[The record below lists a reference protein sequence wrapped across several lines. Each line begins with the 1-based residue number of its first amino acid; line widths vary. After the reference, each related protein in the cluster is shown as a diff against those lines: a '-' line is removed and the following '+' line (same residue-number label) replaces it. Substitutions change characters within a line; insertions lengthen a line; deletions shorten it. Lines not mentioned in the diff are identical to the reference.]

1 MNKNIFTSILILL
14 LSLKISAQMDLNK
27 IANEGTHKIAQIE
40 GTENILRDYFSE
52 ISNPNDTLYVFI
64 CPLMFAPRMDGL
76 MTHTQEMLY
85 YKNPNN
91 PMVLIAS
98 FQNEDAARKYVENK
112 FFFEDVIYDT
122 EKSYKSFLA
131 FGTEDPR
138 VPLLMKIDRK
148 SGRLL
153 TGGDYP
159 ELSPNFINALVNHTE
174 PMPFYG
180 EVWSEKINYEH
191 SVSDCENESYKKAR
205 DFREMT
211 IPLEEDALIS
221 SVEFPDISNGF
232 LSFADELDNAIYL
245 YSFDEKY
252 ENMSFIGKY
261 KPNETEEMLYVSKD
275 ISKEH
280 YLKRKKQGA
289 YIAMCLTSMMKD
301 TETILFSVSLPN
313 IFYMDENKQRLAY
326 YNKPAI
332 ISQNLNNDKDRKLMP
347 MEFNNNHTQ
356 YISHEGFHYSSEL
369 EKYFFITLTDYDL
382 SSMSF
387 DEKSYENPLLF
398 SIYDEK
404 ENAVVGSIG
413 QLGQINMDLNVGWTY
428 VYPRIS
434 TFGNIIAVSDG
445 NSGEVL
451 VYDYEN
457 LKEPLYKTKVFDV
470 RLSDFEI
477 DSTLIG
483 TEEYFLQFQDDF
495 KNYVMDVIIDSKNL
509 YTLSLEDG
517 CYFMKVYNKKG
528 KLKKTLLIPSVYNS
542 YQLEVNGFCE
552 INGKVHAMAFYFD
565 GEKHT
570 MVLF

>member
-1 MNKNIFTSILILL
+1 MNKNILITFLILC
-14 LSLKISAQMDLNK
+14 LSLKLSAQIDLNK
-27 IANEGTHKIAQIE
+27 IANEGPHKVAQIE
-40 GTENILRDYFSE
+40 GTENILKDYFSE

-64 CPLMFAPRMDGL
+64 CPIMYAPRMDGL
-76 MTHTQEMLY
+76 MSVVQEMLY

-98 FQNEDAARKYVENK
+98 FPNEDAARKHVNNK

-122 EKSYKSFLA
+122 DKSYKSFLA

-159 ELSPNFINALVNHTE
+159 EISPNFINALVNHTE

-180 EVWSEKINYEH
+180 EVWSEKINYDH
-191 SVSDCENESYKKAR
+191 SISDCANESYKKAKA
-205 DFREMT
+205 FKEMT
-211 IPLEEDALIS
+211 IPLDEDALIS
-221 SVEFPDISNGF
+221 SVDFPDISNGF

-252 ENMSFIGKY
+252 ENISFIEKF

-280 YLKRKKQGA
+280 YLKRKEQGA

-301 TETILFSVSLPN
+301 PETILFSVSLPN
-313 IFYMDENKQRLAY
+313 IFYMDENKKRLAY

-332 ISQNLNNDKDRKLMP
+332 ISQNLNDDNDRKLIP

-369 EKYFFITLTDYDL
+369 EKYFFITLIDYDL

-387 DEKSYENPLLF
+387 DKKSYENPLLF

-413 QLGQINMDLNVGWTY
+413 KLGQINMDLNVGWTY

-495 KNYVMDVIIDSKNL
+495 KNYVLDVEVDSKNL

-517 CYFMKVYNKKG
+517 CYFKKVYDKKG

-542 YQLEVNGFCE
+542 YQLEVSGLCR
-552 INGKVHAMAFYFD
+552 IDGKTHVMAFYFD
-565 GEKHT
+565 GEQHT

>member
-1 MNKNIFTSILILL
+1 
-14 LSLKISAQMDLNK
+14 MDLNM
-27 IANEGTHKIAQIE
+27 IANESPDKIAQIE

-52 ISNPNDTLYVFI
+52 ISNPNDTLYIFL
-64 CPLMFAPRMDGL
+64 CQLMFAPRLEGY
-76 MTHTQEMLY
+76 MTDIQEMLY

-122 EKSYKSFLA
+122 DKSYKSFLA
-131 FGTEDPR
+131 FNTEDPR

-180 EVWSEKINYEH
+180 EVWSEKINYDH
-191 SVSDCENESYKKAR
+191 STSDCENESYKKAKA
-205 DFREMT
+205 FKEMT

-221 SVEFPDISNGF
+221 SVDFPDISNGF

-252 ENMSFIGKY
+252 KNMSFIGKF
-261 KPNETEEMLYVSKD
+261 KPNETEEMLYVSEEIDREYYLK
-275 ISKEH
+275 SKE
-280 YLKRKKQGA
+280 RGSI
-289 YIAMCLTSMMKD
+289 IAMCLTSLMKD
-301 TETILFSVSLPN
+301 TETILFSVSLPK
-313 IFYMDENKQRLAY
+313 IFYLDEEKKQLAY
-326 YNKPAI
+326 YNQPAI
-332 ISQNLNNDKDRKLMP
+332 ISQNINNNEDRKLIP
-347 MEFNNNHTQ
+347 MEFNNSHSQ
-356 YISHEGFHYSSEL
+356 YISHENFHYSSEL
-369 EKYFFITLTDYDL
+369 EKYFFITLMDYDI

-387 DEKSYENPLLF
+387 EKNSYDDPRLF
-398 SIYDEK
+398 SVYDEK
-404 ENAVVGSIG
+404 KNEVVSGIG
-413 QLGQINMDLNVGWTY
+413 QLGQINMDLNVGWIY

-434 TFGNIIAVSDG
+434 TFGNKIAVSDG
-445 NSGEVL
+445 NSGEVS

-457 LKEPLYKTKVFDV
+457 MKEPLYKTKVFDV
-470 RLSDFEI
+470 SLSDFEI
-477 DSTLIG
+477 DSSLIG
-483 TEEYFLQFQDDF
+483 TEEYFYQFQDDF
-495 KNYVMDVIIDSKNL
+495 KNYVLDVEIDSKNL

-517 CYFMKVYNKKG
+517 CYFKKIYDKKG
-528 KLKKTLLIPSVYNS
+528 KLKKTLLIPSVYNT
-542 YQLEVNGFCE
+542 YHLEISGLCA
-552 INGKVHAMAFYFD
+552 IDGKVYAMAFYFD
-565 GEKHT
+565 NENHK

>member
-1 MNKNIFTSILILL
+1 
-14 LSLKISAQMDLNK
+14 MDLNK
-27 IANEGTHKIAQIE
+27 LASEEFHKVAQIE
-40 GTENILRDYFSE
+40 GSENILRDYFSE
-52 ISNPNDTLYVFI
+52 ISNPNDTLYIFL
-64 CPLMFAPRMDGL
+64 CQLMFAPRLEGY
-76 MTHTQEMLY
+76 MTDIQEMLY

-98 FQNEDAARKYVENK
+98 FQNEDAARRYVENK
-112 FFFEDVIYDT
+112 FFFEEVIYDT
-122 EKSYKSFLA
+122 DKSFKSFLS
-131 FGTEDPR
+131 FSTEDPR

-180 EVWSEKINYEH
+180 EVWSEKINYDH
-191 SVSDCENESYKKAR
+191 SISDCENESYKKAKA
-205 DFREMT
+205 FKEMT

-221 SVEFPDISNGF
+221 SVDFPDISNGF

-245 YSFDEKY
+245 YYFDEKY
-252 ENMSFIGKY
+252 ENMSFIEKF
-261 KPNETEEMLYVSKD
+261 KPNETEEMLYVSEEIDREYYLK
-275 ISKEH
+275 SKE
-280 YLKRKKQGA
+280 RGSI
-289 YIAMCLTSMMKD
+289 IAMCLTSLMKD
-301 TETILFSVSLPN
+301 TETILFSVSLPK
-313 IFYMDENKQRLAY
+313 IFYEDESKRSIAY

-332 ISQNLNNDKDRKLMP
+332 ISQNLNDDEDRKLIP

-356 YISHEGFHYSSEL
+356 YISHENFHYSSEL
-369 EKYFFITLTDYDL
+369 EKYFFITLIDYDF
-382 SSMSF
+382 SSMTF
-387 DEKSYENPLLF
+387 DKKSYENPLLF

-413 QLGQINMDLNVGWTY
+413 KLGQINMDLNVGWVY

-495 KNYVMDVIIDSKNL
+495 KNYVLDVEIDSKNL

-517 CYFMKVYNKKG
+517 CYFKKVYDKKG

-542 YQLEVNGFCE
+542 CQLEVSGLCR
-552 INGKVHAMAFYFD
+552 IDGKTHVMAFYFD
-565 GEKHT
+565 GENHT

>member
-1 MNKNIFTSILILL
+1 MKKAVFV
-14 LSLKISAQMDLNK
+14 LSFLFIVVKLSAQNNLNE
-27 IANEGTHKIAQIE
+27 IANEQYHKIAQIE
-40 GTENILRDYFSE
+40 GTEDILIDYFSK
-52 ISNPNDTLYVFI
+52 IKNQNDTLYAFI
-64 CPLMFAPRMDGL
+64 SPLMASPRLEGIMPIV
-76 MTHTQEMLY
+76 QEMLY

-122 EKSYKSFLA
+122 DKSYKSFLA
-131 FGTEDPR
+131 FNTEDLR

-153 TGGDYP
+153 TGGDFI
-159 ELSPNFINALVNHTE
+159 EISPNFINLLVNHTE

-180 EVWSEKINYEH
+180 EVWSEKINYDH
-191 SVSDCENESYKKAR
+191 STSDCENESYKKAKAL
-205 DFREMT
+205 REMT
-211 IPLEEDALIS
+211 IPLDEDTFIS
-221 SVEFPDISNGF
+221 SVEFPIITNDY
-232 LSFADELDNAIYL
+232 LSFLDELNNAIYL
-245 YSFDEKY
+245 YSMKDKNNLVFAG
-252 ENMSFIGKY
+252 MF
-261 KPNETEEMLYVSKD
+261 KPNKTEETYYISDDVEKEYYVEDLERGS
-275 ISKEH
+275 IV
-280 YLKRKKQGA
+280 
-289 YIAMCLTSMMKD
+289 AMCITSFMKD
-301 TETILFSVSLPN
+301 SETILFSASLPN
-313 IFYMDENKQRLAY
+313 LYYEDENKQRLVY
-326 YNKPAI
+326 FNKAVM
-332 ISQNLNNDKDRKLMP
+332 ISQNINDINDRKLIP
-347 MEFNNNHTQ
+347 LEFNNNGFQ
-356 YISHEGFHYSSEL
+356 YISHENFHYSSDFD
-369 EKYFFITLTDYDL
+369 KYFFITLKDYNPSRMTL
-382 SSMSF
+382 
-387 DEKSYENPLLF
+387 EKKSYDDTRLF

-404 ENAVVGSIG
+404 KDEFIGGIG
-413 QLGQINMDLNVGWTY
+413 QLGQINMDLNVGWVY

-495 KNYVMDVIIDSKNL
+495 KNYVLDVEIDSKNL

-517 CYFMKVYNKKG
+517 CYFKKVYDKKG

-542 YQLEVNGFCE
+542 YQLEVSGLCR
-552 INGKVHAMAFYFD
+552 IDGKTHVMAFYFD

>member
-1 MNKNIFTSILILL
+1 MKRAVFV
-14 LSLKISAQMDLNK
+14 LSFLFIVVKLSAQNNLNE
-27 IANEGTHKIAQIE
+27 IANEQYHKIAQIE
-40 GTENILRDYFSE
+40 GTEDILIDYFSK
-52 ISNPNDTLYVFI
+52 IKNQNDTLYAFI
-64 CPLMFAPRMDGL
+64 SPLMASPRLEGIMPIV
-76 MTHTQEMLY
+76 QEMLY

-122 EKSYKSFLA
+122 DKSYKSFLA
-131 FGTEDPR
+131 FNTEDLR

-153 TGGDYP
+153 TGGDFI
-159 ELSPNFINALVNHTE
+159 EISPNFINLLVNHTE

-180 EVWSEKINYEH
+180 EVWSEKINYDH
-191 SVSDCENESYKKAR
+191 STSDCENESYKKAKAL
-205 DFREMT
+205 REMT
-211 IPLEEDALIS
+211 IPLDEDTFIS
-221 SVEFPDISNGF
+221 SVEFPIITNDY
-232 LSFADELDNAIYL
+232 LSFLDELNNAIYL
-245 YSFDEKY
+245 YSMKDKNNLVFAG
-252 ENMSFIGKY
+252 MF
-261 KPNETEEMLYVSKD
+261 KPNKTEETYYISDDVEKEYYVEDLERGS
-275 ISKEH
+275 IV
-280 YLKRKKQGA
+280 
-289 YIAMCLTSMMKD
+289 AMCITSFMKD
-301 TETILFSVSLPN
+301 SETILFSASLPN
-313 IFYMDENKQRLAY
+313 LYYEDENKQRLVY
-326 YNKPAI
+326 FNKAVM
-332 ISQNLNNDKDRKLMP
+332 ISQNINDINDRKLIP
-347 MEFNNNHTQ
+347 LEFNNNGFQ
-356 YISHEGFHYSSEL
+356 YISHENFHYSSDFD
-369 EKYFFITLTDYDL
+369 KYFFITLKDYNPSRMTL
-382 SSMSF
+382 
-387 DEKSYENPLLF
+387 EKKSYDDTRLF

-404 ENAVVGSIG
+404 KDEFIGGIG
-413 QLGQINMDLNVGWTY
+413 QLGQINMDLNVGWVY

-495 KNYVMDVIIDSKNL
+495 KNYVLDVEIDSKNL

-517 CYFMKVYNKKG
+517 CYFKKVYDKKG

-542 YQLEVNGFCE
+542 CQLEVSGLCR
-552 INGKVHAMAFYFD
+552 IDGKTHVMAFYFD

>member
-1 MNKNIFTSILILL
+1 MKKLLLILL
-14 LSLKISAQMDLNK
+14 TFFVLSSNAQMDLNK

-52 ISNPNDTLYVFI
+52 ISNLNDTLYVFI

-98 FQNEDAARKYVENK
+98 FQNEDAAKKYVENK

-159 ELSPNFINALVNHTE
+159 ELSPNFINALINHTE

-205 DFREMT
+205 DFREIT
-211 IPLEEDALIS
+211 IPLEENALIS

-332 ISQNLNNDKDRKLMP
+332 ISQNLNDDKDRKLMP

-387 DEKSYENPLLF
+387 DKKSYENPLLF

-413 QLGQINMDLNVGWTY
+413 KLGQINMDLNVGWTY

-470 RLSDFEI
+470 SLSDFEI

-495 KNYVMDVIIDSKNL
+495 KNYVLDVEIDSKNL

-542 YQLEVNGFCE
+542 YQLEVNGLCE
-552 INGKVHAMAFYFD
+552 IDGKVHAMAFYFD

>member
-1 MNKNIFTSILILL
+1 MNRNIFITFLILF
-14 LSLKISAQMDLNK
+14 LSLKLSAQMDLNM
-27 IANEGTHKIAQIE
+27 IANESPHKIAQIE

-52 ISNPNDTLYVFI
+52 ITNPNDTLYVFI

-98 FQNEDAARKYVENK
+98 FQNEDAARRYVENK
-112 FFFEDVIYDT
+112 FFFEEVIYDT
-122 EKSYKSFLA
+122 DKSFKSFLS
-131 FGTEDPR
+131 FSTEDPR

-159 ELSPNFINALVNHTE
+159 EISPNFINALVNHTE
-174 PMPFYG
+174 FMPFYG
-180 EVWSEKINYEH
+180 EVWSEKINYDH
-191 SVSDCENESYKKAR
+191 SMSDCENESYKKAKA
-205 DFREMT
+205 FRELT
-211 IPLEEDALIS
+211 IPLEEDTFIS
-221 SVEFPDISNGF
+221 SVEFPDISNSF

-252 ENMSFIGKY
+252 ENMSLIGKY
-261 KPNETEEMLYVSKD
+261 KPNETEEMLYVSKE

-289 YIAMCLTSMMKD
+289 YIAMCLTSIMKD
-301 TETILFSVSLPN
+301 PETILFSVSLPN

-332 ISQNLNNDKDRKLMP
+332 ISQNLNDDKERKLMP
-347 MEFNNNHTQ
+347 MEFNNSHTQ
-356 YISHEGFHYSSEL
+356 YISHENFHYSSEL
-369 EKYFFITLTDYDL
+369 EKYFFITLMDYDI

-387 DEKSYENPLLF
+387 EKNSYDDPRLF
-398 SIYDEK
+398 SVYDEK
-404 ENAVVGSIG
+404 KNEVVSGIG
-413 QLGQINMDLNVGWTY
+413 QLGQINMDLNVGWVY

-451 VYDYEN
+451 IYDYEN
-457 LKEPLYKTKVFDV
+457 MKEPLYKTKVFDV

-477 DSTLIG
+477 DSSLIG
-483 TEEYFLQFQDDF
+483 TEEYFYQFQDDF
-495 KNYVMDVIIDSKNL
+495 KNYVLDVEIDSKNL

-517 CYFMKVYNKKG
+517 CYFKKVYDKKG

-542 YQLEVNGFCE
+542 CQLEVSGLCK
-552 INGKVHAMAFYFD
+552 IDGKTHVMAFYFD

>member
-1 MNKNIFTSILILL
+1 MNKNIIITFLILIL
-14 LSLKISAQMDLNK
+14 SLKLSAQIDLNK
-27 IANEGTHKIAQIE
+27 LANEEFHKVAQIE
-40 GTENILRDYFSE
+40 GTENVLKDYFSE
-52 ISNPNDTLYVFI
+52 ISNPNDTLYVFL
-64 CPLMFAPRMDGL
+64 CPLMFAPRLEGY
-76 MTHTQEMLY
+76 MTDVQEMLY

-98 FQNEDAARKYVENK
+98 FTNEDAARKYVENK
-112 FFFEDVIYDT
+112 FFFEVVIYDID
-122 EKSYKSFLA
+122 KSYKSFLA
-131 FGTEDPR
+131 FSTEDPR
-138 VPLLMKIDRK
+138 VPFLMKIDRK

-153 TGGDYP
+153 TGGDWTTI
-159 ELSPNFINALVNHTE
+159 SPDFINAFTNHTE
-174 PMPFYG
+174 FMPFYG
-180 EVWSEKINYEH
+180 EVWSEKINYDH
-191 SVSDCENESYKKAR
+191 SMSDCENESYKKAKA
-205 DFREMT
+205 FREMT
-211 IPLEEDALIS
+211 IPLEEDTFIS

-245 YSFDEKY
+245 YSFNEKY
-252 ENMSFIGKY
+252 ENMSLTGKY
-261 KPNETEEMLYVSKD
+261 KPNETEEMTYVSKD
-275 ISKEH
+275 ISKDY
-280 YLKRKKQGA
+280 YLKNKAKGSF
-289 YIAMCLTSMMKD
+289 IAMCLTSLMKD
-301 TETILFSVSLPN
+301 DETILFSVSLPK
-313 IFYMDENKQRLAY
+313 IFYLDEEKKQLAY
-326 YNKPAI
+326 YNQPAI
-332 ISQNLNNDKDRKLMP
+332 ISQNINNNEDRKLIP
-347 MEFNNNHTQ
+347 MEFNNSHSQ
-356 YISHEGFHYSSEL
+356 YISHENFHYSSEL
-369 EKYFFITLTDYDL
+369 EKYFFITLMDYDI

-387 DEKSYENPLLF
+387 EKNSYDDPRLF
-398 SIYDEK
+398 SVYDEK
-404 ENAVVGSIG
+404 KNEVVGGIG
-413 QLGQINMDLNVGWTY
+413 QLGQINMDLNVGWIY

-495 KNYVMDVIIDSKNL
+495 KNYVLDVEIDSKNL

-517 CYFMKVYNKKG
+517 CYFKKVYDKKG

-542 YQLEVNGFCE
+542 CQLEVSGLCR
-552 INGKVHAMAFYFD
+552 IDGKTHVMAFYFD

>member
-1 MNKNIFTSILILL
+1 MNRNIIITFLILC
-14 LSLKISAQMDLNK
+14 LSLKISAQIDLNK
-27 IANEGTHKIAQIE
+27 LANEEFHKVAQIE
-40 GTENILRDYFSE
+40 GTENILKDYFSE

-64 CPLMFAPRMDGL
+64 CPIMYAPRLEGIMPIV
-76 MTHTQEMLY
+76 QEMLY

-98 FQNEDAARKYVENK
+98 FPNEDAARKHVNNK

-122 EKSYKSFLA
+122 DKSYKSFLA

-159 ELSPNFINALVNHTE
+159 EISPNFINALVNHTE
-174 PMPFYG
+174 FMPFYG
-180 EVWSEKINYEH
+180 EVWSEKINYDH
-191 SVSDCENESYKKAR
+191 SMSDCENESYKKAKA
-205 DFREMT
+205 FREMT
-211 IPLEEDALIS
+211 IPLEEDTFIS
-221 SVEFPDISNGF
+221 TVEFPDISNGY

-245 YSFDEKY
+245 YYFDEKY
-252 ENMSFIGKY
+252 ENMSFIEKF
-261 KPNETEEMLYVSKD
+261 KPNETEEMLYVSEEIDREYYLK
-275 ISKEH
+275 SKE
-280 YLKRKKQGA
+280 RGSI
-289 YIAMCLTSMMKD
+289 IAMCLTSLMKD
-301 TETILFSVSLPN
+301 DETILFSVSLPK
-313 IFYMDENKQRLAY
+313 IFYLDEEKKQLAY
-326 YNKPAI
+326 YNQPAI
-332 ISQNLNNDKDRKLMP
+332 ISQNINNNEDRKLIP
-347 MEFNNNHTQ
+347 MEFNNSHSQ
-356 YISHEGFHYSSEL
+356 YISHENFHYSSEL
-369 EKYFFITLTDYDL
+369 EKYFFITLMDYDI

-387 DEKSYENPLLF
+387 EKNSYDDPRLF
-398 SIYDEK
+398 SVYDEK
-404 ENAVVGSIG
+404 KNEVVSGIG
-413 QLGQINMDLNVGWTY
+413 QLGQINMDLNVGWVY

-495 KNYVMDVIIDSKNL
+495 KNYVLDVEIDSKNL

-517 CYFMKVYNKKG
+517 CYFKKVYDKKG

-542 YQLEVNGFCE
+542 YQLEVSGLCRIE
-552 INGKVHAMAFYFD
+552 GKTHVMAFYFD

>member
-1 MNKNIFTSILILL
+1 MNKNIFITFLILC
-14 LSLKISAQMDLNK
+14 LSLKLSAQMDLNM
-27 IANEGTHKIAQIE
+27 IANESPHKIAQIE

-52 ISNPNDTLYVFI
+52 ITNPNDTLYVFI

-98 FQNEDAARKYVENK
+98 FQNEDAARRYVENK
-112 FFFEDVIYDT
+112 FFFEEVIYDT
-122 EKSYKSFLA
+122 DKSFKSFLS
-131 FGTEDPR
+131 FSTEDPR

-159 ELSPNFINALVNHTE
+159 EISPNFINALVNHTE
-174 PMPFYG
+174 FMPFYG
-180 EVWSEKINYEH
+180 EVWSEKINYDH
-191 SVSDCENESYKKAR
+191 SMSDCENESYKKAR
-205 DFREMT
+205 AFRELT
-211 IPLEEDALIS
+211 IPLEEDTFIS
-221 SVEFPDISNGF
+221 SVEFPDISNSF

-252 ENMSFIGKY
+252 ENMSLIGKY
-261 KPNETEEMLYVSKD
+261 KPNETEEMLYVSKE

-289 YIAMCLTSMMKD
+289 YIAMCLTSIMKD
-301 TETILFSVSLPN
+301 PETILFSVSLPN

-332 ISQNLNNDKDRKLMP
+332 ISQNLNDDKERKLMP
-347 MEFNNNHTQ
+347 MEFNNSHTQ
-356 YISHEGFHYSSEL
+356 YISHENFHYSSEL
-369 EKYFFITLTDYDL
+369 EKYFFITLMDYDI

-387 DEKSYENPLLF
+387 EKNSYDDPRLF
-398 SIYDEK
+398 SVYDEK
-404 ENAVVGSIG
+404 KNEVVGGIG

-434 TFGNIIAVSDG
+434 TFGNKIAVSDG
-445 NSGEVL
+445 NSGEVS

-457 LKEPLYKTKVFDV
+457 MKEPLYKTKVFDV
-470 RLSDFEI
+470 SLSDFEI
-477 DSTLIG
+477 DSSLIG
-483 TEEYFLQFQDDF
+483 TEEYFYQFQDDF
-495 KNYVMDVIIDSKNL
+495 KNYVLDVEIDSKNL

-517 CYFMKVYNKKG
+517 CYFKKVYDKKG

-542 YQLEVNGFCE
+542 YQLEVSGLCRIDGNTH
-552 INGKVHAMAFYFD
+552 VMAFYFD
-565 GEKHT
+565 GENHK

>member
-1 MNKNIFTSILILL
+1 MNRNILLLFLILF
-14 LSLKISAQMDLNK
+14 LSLKISAQMDLNM
-27 IANEGTHKIAQIE
+27 IANESPHKIAQIE

-52 ISNPNDTLYVFI
+52 ITNPNDTLYVFI

-98 FQNEDAARKYVENK
+98 FQNEDAARRYVENK

-180 EVWSEKINYEH
+180 EVWSDKINYEH
-191 SVSDCENESYKKAR
+191 SISECENESYKKAKA
-205 DFREMT
+205 FREMT
-211 IPLEEDALIS
+211 IPLDEDTFIS
-221 SVEFPDISNGF
+221 NVEFPDISNGF

-252 ENMSFIGKY
+252 ENMSLIGKY
-261 KPNETEEMLYVSKD
+261 KPNETEEMLYVSKE

-280 YLKRKKQGA
+280 YLKRKEQGA

-301 TETILFSVSLPN
+301 PETILFSVSLPN
-313 IFYMDENKQRLAY
+313 IFYMDENKKRLAY

-332 ISQNLNNDKDRKLMP
+332 ISQNLNDDNDRKLIP

-369 EKYFFITLTDYDL
+369 EKYFFITLIDYDL

-387 DEKSYENPLLF
+387 DKKSYENPLLF

-413 QLGQINMDLNVGWTY
+413 KLGQINMDLNVGWVY

-495 KNYVMDVIIDSKNL
+495 KNYVLDVEIDSKNL

-517 CYFMKVYNKKG
+517 CYFKKIYDKKG
-528 KLKKTLLIPSVYNS
+528 KLKKTLLIPSVYNT
-542 YQLEVNGFCE
+542 YNLEISGLCA
-552 INGKVHAMAFYFD
+552 IDGKVYAMAFYFD
-565 GEKHT
+565 NENHK

>member
-1 MNKNIFTSILILL
+1 MKKAVFV
-14 LSLKISAQMDLNK
+14 LSFLFIVVKLSAQNNLNE
-27 IANEGTHKIAQIE
+27 IANEQYHKIAQIE
-40 GTENILRDYFSE
+40 GTEDILIDYFSK
-52 ISNPNDTLYVFI
+52 IKNQNDTLYAFI
-64 CPLMFAPRMDGL
+64 SPLMASPRLEGIMPIV
-76 MTHTQEMLY
+76 QEMLY

-122 EKSYKSFLA
+122 DKSYKSFLA
-131 FGTEDPR
+131 FNTEDLR

-153 TGGDYP
+153 TGGDFI
-159 ELSPNFINALVNHTE
+159 EISPNFINLLVNHTE

-180 EVWSEKINYEH
+180 EVWSEKINYDH
-191 SVSDCENESYKKAR
+191 STSDCENESYKKAKAL
-205 DFREMT
+205 REMT
-211 IPLEEDALIS
+211 IPLDEDTFIS
-221 SVEFPDISNGF
+221 SVEFPIITNDY
-232 LSFADELDNAIYL
+232 LSFLDELNNAIYL
-245 YSFDEKY
+245 YSMKDKNNLVFAG
-252 ENMSFIGKY
+252 MF
-261 KPNETEEMLYVSKD
+261 KPNKTEETYYISDDVEKEYYVEDLERGS
-275 ISKEH
+275 IV
-280 YLKRKKQGA
+280 
-289 YIAMCLTSMMKD
+289 AMCITSFMKD
-301 TETILFSVSLPN
+301 SETILFSASLPN
-313 IFYMDENKQRLAY
+313 LYYEDENKQRLVY
-326 YNKPAI
+326 FNKAVM
-332 ISQNLNNDKDRKLMP
+332 ISQNINDINDRKLIP
-347 MEFNNNHTQ
+347 LEFNNNGFQ
-356 YISHEGFHYSSEL
+356 YISHENFHYSSDFD
-369 EKYFFITLTDYDL
+369 KYFFITLKDYNPSRMTL
-382 SSMSF
+382 
-387 DEKSYENPLLF
+387 EKKSYDDTRLF

-404 ENAVVGSIG
+404 KDEFIGGIG
-413 QLGQINMDLNVGWTY
+413 QLGQINMDLNVGWVY

-495 KNYVMDVIIDSKNL
+495 KNYVLDVEIDSKNL

-517 CYFMKVYNKKG
+517 CYFKKVYDKKG

-542 YQLEVNGFCE
+542 YQLEVSGLCR
-552 INGKVHAMAFYFD
+552 IDGKTHVMVFYFD

>member
-1 MNKNIFTSILILL
+1 MNRNIIITFLILC
-14 LSLKISAQMDLNK
+14 LSLKLSAQMDLNM
-27 IANEGTHKIAQIE
+27 IANESPHKIAQIE
-40 GTENILRDYFSE
+40 GTEDILINYFSK
-52 ISNPNDTLYVFI
+52 ISNQNDTLYAFI
-64 CPLMFAPRMDGL
+64 SPLMASPRLEGIMPIV
-76 MTHTQEMLY
+76 QEMLY

-112 FFFEDVIYDT
+112 FFFEDVIYDID
-122 EKSYKSFLA
+122 KSYKSFLA
-131 FGTEDPR
+131 FSTEDPR

-191 SVSDCENESYKKAR
+191 SMSDCENESFKKAKA
-205 DFREMT
+205 FREMT
-211 IPLEEDALIS
+211 IPLDEDT
-221 SVEFPDISNGF
+221 FISNVKF
-232 LSFADELDNAIYL
+232 PIITKDYLSFLDELNNAIYL
-245 YSFDEKY
+245 YSMKDKKNLVFAG
-252 ENMSFIGKY
+252 MF
-261 KPNETEEMLYVSKD
+261 KPNKTEETYYISDDVEKEYYVEDLERGS
-275 ISKEH
+275 I
-280 YLKRKKQGA
+280 
-289 YIAMCLTSMMKD
+289 IAMCITSFMKD
-301 TETILFSVSLPN
+301 SETILFSASLPN
-313 IFYMDENKQRLAY
+313 LYYEDENKQRLVY
-326 YNKPAI
+326 SNKAVI
-332 ISQNLNNDKDRKLMP
+332 ISQNLNDINDRKFIPL
-347 MEFNNNHTQ
+347 EFNNNGFQ
-356 YISHEGFHYSSEL
+356 YISHENFHYSSDFD
-369 EKYFFITLTDYDL
+369 KYFFITLKDYNP
-382 SSMSF
+382 SKMTF
-387 DEKSYENPLLF
+387 EKKTYDDTRLF
-398 SIYDEK
+398 TIYDEK

-413 QLGQINMDLNVGWTY
+413 KLGQINMDLNVGWVY

-495 KNYVMDVIIDSKNL
+495 KNYVLDVEIDSKNL

-528 KLKKTLLIPSVYNS
+528 KLRKTLLIPSVYNS
-542 YQLEVNGFCE
+542 CQLEVSGLCR
-552 INGKVHAMAFYFD
+552 IDGKTHVMAFYFD
-565 GEKHT
+565 GENHT

>member
-1 MNKNIFTSILILL
+1 
-14 LSLKISAQMDLNK
+14 MDLNK
-27 IANEGTHKIAQIE
+27 IANEQYHKIAQIE
-40 GTENILRDYFSE
+40 GTEDILINYFSK
-52 ISNPNDTLYVFI
+52 IKNQNDTLYAFI
-64 CPLMFAPRMDGL
+64 SPLMASPRLEGIMPIV
-76 MTHTQEMLY
+76 QEMLY

-122 EKSYKSFLA
+122 DKSYKSFLA
-131 FGTEDPR
+131 FNTEDPR

-191 SVSDCENESYKKAR
+191 SMSDCENESFKKAKA
-205 DFREMT
+205 FREMT
-211 IPLEEDALIS
+211 IPLDEDTFIS
-221 SVEFPDISNGF
+221 NVEFPIITKDY
-232 LSFADELDNAIYL
+232 LSFLDELNNAIYL
-245 YSFDEKY
+245 YSMKDKKNLVFAG
-252 ENMSFIGKY
+252 MF
-261 KPNETEEMLYVSKD
+261 KPNKTEETYYISDDVEKEYYVEDLERGS
-275 ISKEH
+275 I
-280 YLKRKKQGA
+280 
-289 YIAMCLTSMMKD
+289 IAMCITSFMKD
-301 TETILFSVSLPN
+301 SETILFSASLPN
-313 IFYMDENKQRLAY
+313 LYYEDENKQRLVY
-326 YNKPAI
+326 SNKAVI
-332 ISQNLNNDKDRKLMP
+332 ISQNINDINDRKLIP
-347 MEFNNNHTQ
+347 LEFNNNGFQ
-356 YISHEGFHYSSEL
+356 YISHENFHYSSDFD
-369 EKYFFITLTDYDL
+369 KYFFITLKDYNP
-382 SSMSF
+382 SKMTF
-387 DEKSYENPLLF
+387 EKKTYDDTRLF
-398 SIYDEK
+398 TIYDEK
-404 ENAVVGSIG
+404 ENVVVGGIG

-451 VYDYEN
+451 VYNYEN
-457 LKEPLYKTKVFDV
+457 IKEPLYKTKVFDV
-470 RLSDFEI
+470 SLSDFEI

-495 KNYVMDVIIDSKNL
+495 KNYVLDVEIDSKNL

-517 CYFMKVYNKKG
+517 CYFKKVYDKKG

-542 YQLEVNGFCE
+542 YQLEISGLCR
-552 INGKVHAMAFYFD
+552 INGKVHVMAFYFD
-565 GEKHT
+565 GENHKMT
-570 MVLF
+570 LF

>member
-1 MNKNIFTSILILL
+1 MNRNIIITFLILC
-14 LSLKISAQMDLNK
+14 LSLKLSAQMDLNM
-27 IANEGTHKIAQIE
+27 IANESPHKIAQIE

-52 ISNPNDTLYVFI
+52 ITNPNDTLYVFI

-98 FQNEDAARKYVENK
+98 FQNEDAARRYVENK
-112 FFFEDVIYDT
+112 FFFEEVIYDT
-122 EKSYKSFLA
+122 DKSFKSFLS
-131 FGTEDPR
+131 FSTEDPR

-159 ELSPNFINALVNHTE
+159 EISPNFINALVNHTE
-174 PMPFYG
+174 FMPFYG
-180 EVWSEKINYEH
+180 EVWSEKINYDH
-191 SVSDCENESYKKAR
+191 SMSDCENESYKKAKA
-205 DFREMT
+205 FRELT
-211 IPLEEDALIS
+211 IPLEEDTFIS
-221 SVEFPDISNGF
+221 SVEFPDISNSF

-252 ENMSFIGKY
+252 ENMSLIGKY
-261 KPNETEEMLYVSKD
+261 KPNETEEMLYVSKE

-289 YIAMCLTSMMKD
+289 YIAMCLTSIMKD
-301 TETILFSVSLPN
+301 PETILFSVSLPN

-332 ISQNLNNDKDRKLMP
+332 ISQNLNDDKERKLMP
-347 MEFNNNHTQ
+347 MEFNNSHTQ
-356 YISHEGFHYSSEL
+356 YISHENFHYSSEL
-369 EKYFFITLTDYDL
+369 EKYFFITLMDYDI

-387 DEKSYENPLLF
+387 EKNSYDDPRLF
-398 SIYDEK
+398 SVYDEK
-404 ENAVVGSIG
+404 KNEVVSGIG
-413 QLGQINMDLNVGWTY
+413 QLGQINMDLNVGWVY

-477 DSTLIG
+477 DSSLIG
-483 TEEYFLQFQDDF
+483 TEEYFYQFQDDF
-495 KNYVMDVIIDSKNL
+495 KNYVLDVEIDSKNL

-517 CYFMKVYNKKG
+517 CYFKKIYDKKG
-528 KLKKTLLIPSVYNS
+528 KLKKTLLIPSVYNT
-542 YQLEVNGFCE
+542 YHLEISGLCA
-552 INGKVHAMAFYFD
+552 IDGKVYAMAFYFD
-565 GEKHT
+565 NENHT

>member
-1 MNKNIFTSILILL
+1 MNKNIIITFLILF
-14 LSLKISAQMDLNK
+14 LSLKLSAQMDLNK
-27 IANEGTHKIAQIE
+27 TANEGYHKIAQIE
-40 GTENILRDYFSE
+40 GTEDILINYFSK
-52 ISNPNDTLYVFI
+52 IKNQNDTLYAFI
-64 CPLMFAPRMDGL
+64 SPLMASPRLEGIMPIV
-76 MTHTQEMLY
+76 QEMLY

-122 EKSYKSFLA
+122 DKSYKSFLA
-131 FGTEDPR
+131 FNTEDPR

-191 SVSDCENESYKKAR
+191 SMSDCENESYKKAKA
-205 DFREMT
+205 FREMT
-211 IPLEEDALIS
+211 IPLDEDTFIS
-221 SVEFPDISNGF
+221 SVEFPIITNDY
-232 LSFADELDNAIYL
+232 LSFLDELNNAIYL
-245 YSFDEKY
+245 YSMKDKKNLVFAG
-252 ENMSFIGKY
+252 MF
-261 KPNETEEMLYVSKD
+261 KPNKTEETYYISDDVEKEYYVEDLERGS
-275 ISKEH
+275 IV
-280 YLKRKKQGA
+280 
-289 YIAMCLTSMMKD
+289 AMCISSHMKD
-301 TETILFSVSLPN
+301 SETILFSASLPN
-313 IFYMDENKQRLAY
+313 LYYEDENKQRLVY
-326 YNKPAI
+326 YNKAVM
-332 ISQNLNNDKDRKLMP
+332 ISQNINDINDRKLIP
-347 MEFNNNHTQ
+347 LEFNNNGFQ
-356 YISHEGFHYSSEL
+356 YISHENFHYSSDFD
-369 EKYFFITLTDYDL
+369 KYFFITLKDYNPSKMTL
-382 SSMSF
+382 
-387 DEKSYENPLLF
+387 EKKSYDDTRLF

-404 ENAVVGSIG
+404 KDEFIGGIG
-413 QLGQINMDLNVGWTY
+413 QLGQINMDLNVGWVY

-434 TFGNIIAVSDG
+434 TFGNKIAVSDG

-470 RLSDFEI
+470 SLSDFEI

-495 KNYVMDVIIDSKNL
+495 KNYVLDVEIDSKNL

-517 CYFMKVYNKKG
+517 CYFKKIYNKKG

-542 YQLEVNGFCE
+542 YQLEISGLCK
-552 INGKVHAMAFYFD
+552 INGKIHVMAFYFD
-565 GEKHT
+565 GDNHT
-570 MVLF
+570 IVLF

>member
-1 MNKNIFTSILILL
+1 
-14 LSLKISAQMDLNK
+14 MDLNM
-27 IANEGTHKIAQIE
+27 IANESPHKIAQIE

-52 ISNPNDTLYVFI
+52 ITNPNDTLYVFI

-98 FQNEDAARKYVENK
+98 FQNEDAARKHVENK

-180 EVWSEKINYEH
+180 EVWSEKINYDH
-191 SVSDCENESYKKAR
+191 SISDCENESYKKAKA
-205 DFREMT
+205 FKEMT

-221 SVEFPDISNGF
+221 SVDFPDISNGF

-252 ENMSFIGKY
+252 ENMSLIGKY
-261 KPNETEEMLYVSKD
+261 KPNETEEMLYVSKE

-289 YIAMCLTSMMKD
+289 YIAMCLTSIMKD
-301 TETILFSVSLPN
+301 PETILFSVSLPN

-332 ISQNLNNDKDRKLMP
+332 ISQNLNDDKERKLMP
-347 MEFNNNHTQ
+347 MEFNNSHTQ
-356 YISHEGFHYSSEL
+356 YISHENFHYSSEL
-369 EKYFFITLTDYDL
+369 EKYFFITLMDYDI

-387 DEKSYENPLLF
+387 EKNSYDDPRLF
-398 SIYDEK
+398 SVYDEK
-404 ENAVVGSIG
+404 KNEVVGGIG
-413 QLGQINMDLNVGWTY
+413 QLGQINMDLNVGWVY

-495 KNYVMDVIIDSKNL
+495 KNYVLDVEVDSKNL

-517 CYFMKVYNKKG
+517 CYFKKVYDKKG

-542 YQLEVNGFCE
+542 YQLEVSGLCR
-552 INGKVHAMAFYFD
+552 IDGKTHVMAFYFD
-565 GEKHT
+565 GEQHT

>member
-1 MNKNIFTSILILL
+1 MNRNIIITFLILC
-14 LSLKISAQMDLNK
+14 LSLKLSAQMDLNK
-27 IANEGTHKIAQIE
+27 IANEQYHKIAQIE
-40 GTENILRDYFSE
+40 GTEDILINYFSK
-52 ISNPNDTLYVFI
+52 IKNQNDTLYAFI
-64 CPLMFAPRMDGL
+64 SPLMASPRLEGIMPIV
-76 MTHTQEMLY
+76 QEMLY

-122 EKSYKSFLA
+122 DKSYKSFLA
-131 FGTEDPR
+131 FNTEDPR

-191 SVSDCENESYKKAR
+191 SMSDCENESFKKAKA
-205 DFREMT
+205 FREMT
-211 IPLEEDALIS
+211 IPLDEDTFIS
-221 SVEFPDISNGF
+221 NVEFPIITKDY
-232 LSFADELDNAIYL
+232 LSFLDELNNAIYL
-245 YSFDEKY
+245 YSMKDKKNLVFAG
-252 ENMSFIGKY
+252 MF
-261 KPNETEEMLYVSKD
+261 KPNKTEETYYISDDVEKEYYVEDLERGS
-275 ISKEH
+275 I
-280 YLKRKKQGA
+280 
-289 YIAMCLTSMMKD
+289 IAMCITSFMKD
-301 TETILFSVSLPN
+301 SETILFSASLPN
-313 IFYMDENKQRLAY
+313 LYYEDENKQRLVY
-326 YNKPAI
+326 SNKAVI
-332 ISQNLNNDKDRKLMP
+332 ISQNINDINDRKLIP
-347 MEFNNNHTQ
+347 LEFNNNGFQ
-356 YISHEGFHYSSEL
+356 YISHENFHYSSDFD
-369 EKYFFITLTDYDL
+369 KYFFITLKDYNP
-382 SSMSF
+382 SKMTF
-387 DEKSYENPLLF
+387 EKKTYDDTRLF
-398 SIYDEK
+398 TIYDEK
-404 ENAVVGSIG
+404 ENVVVGGIG

-451 VYDYEN
+451 VYNYEN
-457 LKEPLYKTKVFDV
+457 IKEPLYKTKVFDV
-470 RLSDFEI
+470 SLSDFEI

-495 KNYVMDVIIDSKNL
+495 KNYVLDVEIDSKNL

-517 CYFMKVYNKKG
+517 CYFKKVYDKKG

-542 YQLEVNGFCE
+542 YQLEISGLCR
-552 INGKVHAMAFYFD
+552 INGKVHVMAFYFD
-565 GEKHT
+565 GENHKMT
-570 MVLF
+570 LF

>member
-1 MNKNIFTSILILL
+1 MNRNILL
-14 LSLKISAQMDLNK
+14 LFLILFLSLKLSAQMDLNM
-27 IANEGTHKIAQIE
+27 IANESPHKIAQIE

-52 ISNPNDTLYVFI
+52 ITNPNDTLYVFI

-98 FQNEDAARKYVENK
+98 FQNEDAARRYVENK
-112 FFFEDVIYDT
+112 FFFEEVIYDT
-122 EKSYKSFLA
+122 DKSFKSFLS
-131 FGTEDPR
+131 FSTEDPR

-159 ELSPNFINALVNHTE
+159 EISPNFINALVNHTE
-174 PMPFYG
+174 FMPFYG
-180 EVWSEKINYEH
+180 EVWSEKINYDH
-191 SVSDCENESYKKAR
+191 SMSDCENESYKKAKA
-205 DFREMT
+205 FRELT
-211 IPLEEDALIS
+211 IPLEEDTFIS
-221 SVEFPDISNGF
+221 SVEFPDISNSF

-252 ENMSFIGKY
+252 ENMSLIGKY
-261 KPNETEEMLYVSKD
+261 KPNETEEMLYVSKE

-289 YIAMCLTSMMKD
+289 YIAMCLTSIMKD
-301 TETILFSVSLPN
+301 PETILFSVSLPN

-332 ISQNLNNDKDRKLMP
+332 ISQNLNDDKERKLMP
-347 MEFNNNHTQ
+347 MEFNNSHTQ
-356 YISHEGFHYSSEL
+356 YISHENFHYSSEL
-369 EKYFFITLTDYDL
+369 EKYFFITLMDYDI

-387 DEKSYENPLLF
+387 EKNSYDDPRLF
-398 SIYDEK
+398 SVYDEK
-404 ENAVVGSIG
+404 KNEVVGGIG

-451 VYDYEN
+451 IYDYEN
-457 LKEPLYKTKVFDV
+457 MKEPLYKTKVFDV

-483 TEEYFLQFQDDF
+483 TEEYFLQFQNDF
-495 KNYVMDVIIDSKNL
+495 KNYVLDVEIDSKNL

-517 CYFMKVYNKKG
+517 CYFKKVFDKKG

-542 YQLEVNGFCE
+542 CQLEVSGLCRIE
-552 INGKVHAMAFYFD
+552 GKTHVMAFYFD

>member
-1 MNKNIFTSILILL
+1 
-14 LSLKISAQMDLNK
+14 MDLNM
-27 IANEGTHKIAQIE
+27 IANESPHKIAQIE

-52 ISNPNDTLYVFI
+52 ITNPNDTLYVFI

-98 FQNEDAARKYVENK
+98 FQNEDAARRYVENK

-159 ELSPNFINALVNHTE
+159 EISPNFINALVNHTE
-174 PMPFYG
+174 FMPFYG
-180 EVWSEKINYEH
+180 EVWSEKINYDH
-191 SVSDCENESYKKAR
+191 SMSDCENESYKKAR
-205 DFREMT
+205 AFRELT
-211 IPLEEDALIS
+211 IPLEEDTFIS

-252 ENMSFIGKY
+252 ENMSLIGKY
-261 KPNETEEMLYVSKD
+261 KPNETEEMLYVSKE

-289 YIAMCLTSMMKD
+289 YIAMCLTSIMKD
-301 TETILFSVSLPN
+301 PETILFSVSLPN

-332 ISQNLNNDKDRKLMP
+332 ISQNLNDDKERKLMP
-347 MEFNNNHTQ
+347 MEFNNSHTQ

-369 EKYFFITLTDYDL
+369 EKYFFITLMDYDI

-387 DEKSYENPLLF
+387 EKNSYDDPRLF
-398 SIYDEK
+398 SVYDEK
-404 ENAVVGSIG
+404 KNEVVGGIG
-413 QLGQINMDLNVGWTY
+413 QLGQINMDLNVGWIY

-483 TEEYFLQFQDDF
+483 TEEYFYQFQDDF
-495 KNYVMDVIIDSKNL
+495 KNYVLDVEIDSKNL

-517 CYFMKVYNKKG
+517 CYFKKVFDKKG

-542 YQLEVNGFCE
+542 YQLEVSGLCK
-552 INGKVHAMAFYFD
+552 IDGKTHVMAFYFD
-565 GEKHT
+565 GENHT

>member
-1 MNKNIFTSILILL
+1 MKKAVFV
-14 LSLKISAQMDLNK
+14 LSFLFIVVKLSAQNNLNE
-27 IANEGTHKIAQIE
+27 IANEQYHKIAQIE
-40 GTENILRDYFSE
+40 GTEDILIDYFSK
-52 ISNPNDTLYVFI
+52 IKNQNDTLYAFI
-64 CPLMFAPRMDGL
+64 SPLMASPRLEGIMPIV
-76 MTHTQEMLY
+76 QEMLY

-122 EKSYKSFLA
+122 DKSYKSFLA
-131 FGTEDPR
+131 FNTEDLR

-153 TGGDYP
+153 TGGDFI
-159 ELSPNFINALVNHTE
+159 EISPNFINLLVNHTE

-180 EVWSEKINYEH
+180 EVWSEKINYDH
-191 SVSDCENESYKKAR
+191 STSDCENESYKKAKAL
-205 DFREMT
+205 REMT
-211 IPLEEDALIS
+211 IPLDEDTFIS
-221 SVEFPDISNGF
+221 SVEFPIITNDY
-232 LSFADELDNAIYL
+232 LSFLDELNNAIYL
-245 YSFDEKY
+245 YSMKDKNNLVFAG
-252 ENMSFIGKY
+252 MF
-261 KPNETEEMLYVSKD
+261 KPNKTEETYYISDDVEKEYYVEDLERGS
-275 ISKEH
+275 IV
-280 YLKRKKQGA
+280 
-289 YIAMCLTSMMKD
+289 AMCITSFMKD
-301 TETILFSVSLPN
+301 SETILFSASLPN
-313 IFYMDENKQRLAY
+313 LYYEDENKQRLVY
-326 YNKPAI
+326 FNKAVM
-332 ISQNLNNDKDRKLMP
+332 ISQNINDINDRKLIP
-347 MEFNNNHTQ
+347 LEFNNNGFQ
-356 YISHEGFHYSSEL
+356 YISHENFHYSSDFD
-369 EKYFFITLTDYDL
+369 KYFFITLKDYNPSRMTL
-382 SSMSF
+382 
-387 DEKSYENPLLF
+387 EKKSYDDTRLF

-404 ENAVVGSIG
+404 KDEFIGGIG
-413 QLGQINMDLNVGWTY
+413 QLGQINMDLNVGWVY

-495 KNYVMDVIIDSKNL
+495 KNYVLDVEIDSKNL

-517 CYFMKVYNKKG
+517 CYFKKVYDKKG

-542 YQLEVNGFCE
+542 YQLEVSGLCK
-552 INGKVHAMAFYFD
+552 IDGKTHVMAFYFD

>member
-1 MNKNIFTSILILL
+1 MNRNIIITFLILC
-14 LSLKISAQMDLNK
+14 LSLKLSAQMDLNM
-27 IANEGTHKIAQIE
+27 IANESPHKIAQIE
-40 GTENILRDYFSE
+40 GTEDILINYFSK
-52 ISNPNDTLYVFI
+52 ISNQNDTLYAFI
-64 CPLMFAPRMDGL
+64 SPLMASPRLEGIMPIV
-76 MTHTQEMLY
+76 QEMLY

-112 FFFEDVIYDT
+112 FFFEDVIYDID
-122 EKSYKSFLA
+122 KSYKSFLA
-131 FGTEDPR
+131 FSTEDPR

-191 SVSDCENESYKKAR
+191 SMSDCENESFKKAKA
-205 DFREMT
+205 FREMT
-211 IPLEEDALIS
+211 IPLDEDT
-221 SVEFPDISNGF
+221 FISNVKF
-232 LSFADELDNAIYL
+232 PIITKDYLSFLDELNNAIYL
-245 YSFDEKY
+245 YSMKDKKNLVFAG
-252 ENMSFIGKY
+252 MF
-261 KPNETEEMLYVSKD
+261 KPNKTEETYYISDDVEKEYYVEDLERGS
-275 ISKEH
+275 I
-280 YLKRKKQGA
+280 
-289 YIAMCLTSMMKD
+289 IAMCITSFMKD
-301 TETILFSVSLPN
+301 SETILFSASLPN
-313 IFYMDENKQRLAY
+313 LYYEDENKQRLVY
-326 YNKPAI
+326 SNKAVI
-332 ISQNLNNDKDRKLMP
+332 ISQNLNDINDRKFIPL
-347 MEFNNNHTQ
+347 EFNNNGFQ
-356 YISHEGFHYSSEL
+356 YISHENFHYSSDFD
-369 EKYFFITLTDYDL
+369 KYFFITLKDYNP
-382 SSMSF
+382 SKMTF
-387 DEKSYENPLLF
+387 EKKTYDDTRLF
-398 SIYDEK
+398 TIYDEK

-413 QLGQINMDLNVGWTY
+413 KLGQINMDLNVGWVY

-495 KNYVMDVIIDSKNL
+495 KNYVLDVEIDSKNL

-528 KLKKTLLIPSVYNS
+528 KLRKTLLIPSVYNS
-542 YQLEVNGFCE
+542 YQLEVSGLCR
-552 INGKVHAMAFYFD
+552 IDGKTHVMAFYFD
-565 GEKHT
+565 GENHT

>member
-1 MNKNIFTSILILL
+1 MNKNIFITFLILC
-14 LSLKISAQMDLNK
+14 LSLKLSAQMDLNM
-27 IANEGTHKIAQIE
+27 IANESPHKIAQIE

-52 ISNPNDTLYVFI
+52 ITNPNDTLYVFI

-98 FQNEDAARKYVENK
+98 FQNEDAARRYVENK
-112 FFFEDVIYDT
+112 FFFEEVIYDT
-122 EKSYKSFLA
+122 DKSFKSFLS
-131 FGTEDPR
+131 FSTEDPR

-159 ELSPNFINALVNHTE
+159 EISPNFINALVNHTE
-174 PMPFYG
+174 FMPFYG
-180 EVWSEKINYEH
+180 EVWSEKINYDH
-191 SVSDCENESYKKAR
+191 SMSDCENESYKKAKA
-205 DFREMT
+205 FRELT
-211 IPLEEDALIS
+211 IPLEEDTFIS
-221 SVEFPDISNGF
+221 SVEFPDISNSF

-252 ENMSFIGKY
+252 ENMSLIGKY
-261 KPNETEEMLYVSKD
+261 KPNETEEMLYVSKE

-289 YIAMCLTSMMKD
+289 YIAMCLTSIMKD
-301 TETILFSVSLPN
+301 PETILFSVSLPN

-332 ISQNLNNDKDRKLMP
+332 ISQNLNDDKERKLMP
-347 MEFNNNHTQ
+347 MEFNNSHTQ
-356 YISHEGFHYSSEL
+356 YISHENFHYSSEL
-369 EKYFFITLTDYDL
+369 EKYFFITLMDYDI

-387 DEKSYENPLLF
+387 EKNSYDDPRLF
-398 SIYDEK
+398 SVYDEK
-404 ENAVVGSIG
+404 KNEVVSGIG
-413 QLGQINMDLNVGWTY
+413 QLGQINMDLNVGWVY

-477 DSTLIG
+477 DSSLIG
-483 TEEYFLQFQDDF
+483 TEEYFYQFQDDF
-495 KNYVMDVIIDSKNL
+495 KNYVLDVEIDSKNL

-517 CYFMKVYNKKG
+517 CYFKKIYDKKG
-528 KLKKTLLIPSVYNS
+528 KLKKTLLIPSVYNT
-542 YQLEVNGFCE
+542 YHLEISGLCA
-552 INGKVHAMAFYFD
+552 IDGKVYAMAFYFD
-565 GEKHT
+565 NENHT

>member
-1 MNKNIFTSILILL
+1 
-14 LSLKISAQMDLNK
+14 MDLNM
-27 IANEGTHKIAQIE
+27 IANESPHKIAQIK

-52 ISNPNDTLYVFI
+52 ITNPNDTLYIFL

-98 FQNEDAARKYVENK
+98 FQNEDAARRYVENK
-112 FFFEDVIYDT
+112 FFFEEVIYDT
-122 EKSYKSFLA
+122 DKSFKSFLS
-131 FGTEDPR
+131 FSTEDPR

-180 EVWSEKINYEH
+180 EVWSEKINYDH
-191 SVSDCENESYKKAR
+191 SISDCENESYKKAKA
-205 DFREMT
+205 FKEMT

-221 SVEFPDISNGF
+221 SVDFPDISNGF

-252 ENMSFIGKY
+252 ENMSLIGKY
-261 KPNETEEMLYVSKD
+261 KPNETEEMLYVSKE

-280 YLKRKKQGA
+280 YLKRKEQGA

-301 TETILFSVSLPN
+301 QETILFSVSLPN
-313 IFYMDENKQRLAY
+313 IFYMDENKKRLAY

-332 ISQNLNNDKDRKLMP
+332 ISQNLNDDNDRKLIP

-369 EKYFFITLTDYDL
+369 EKYFFITLIDYDL
-382 SSMSF
+382 SSMTF
-387 DEKSYENPLLF
+387 DKKSYENPLLF

-413 QLGQINMDLNVGWTY
+413 KLGQINMDLNVGWVY

-495 KNYVMDVIIDSKNL
+495 KNYVLDVEIDSKNL

-517 CYFMKVYNKKG
+517 CYFKKVYDKKG

-542 YQLEVNGFCE
+542 YQLEVSGLCK
-552 INGKVHAMAFYFD
+552 IDGKTHVMAFYFD